1 MIDWLHCFGP
11 VERQH
16 IMGGTY
22 RNKKGL
28 PHSQKAKESKERTGV
43 PRYPLIALPWG
54 FKDLTLGSIY
64 LLDVPQTLKVIAWGW
79 SLSHRGF
86 GGTFNIQSIVTWANS
101 GLSYK
106 MHVWKTKGQVL
117 QRVKPNASGN
127 GVIRLHSYWIYEYVI
142 AICTPF
148 SSHTLVP

>member
-106 MHVWKTKGQVL
+106 MHVWNSLLSAPATGRLKAKCFREWSQMLQVMGW
-117 QRVKPNASGN
+117 SGFTHI
-127 GVIRLHSYWIYEYVI
+127 GSM
-142 AICTPF
+142 
-148 SSHTLVP
+148 SMS